1 MFAEINKKAVA
12 IKLLS
17 EHESKN
23 GYVLAKRKEG
33 GRFIWIKRS
42 QVYHWALGLVI

>member
-12 IKLLS
+12 VKVLS
-17 EHESKN
+17 EKESKN
-23 GYVLAKRKEG
+23 GYVLAKRKKSGE
-33 GRFIWIKRS
+33 FVWIKRS

>member
-17 EHESKN
+17 EQESKN
-23 GYVLAKRKEG
+23 GYVLAKKKDCG
-33 GRFIWIKRS
+33 QFIWIKRS